1 MGVKHAEPRLV
12 PKKHRRESRKKT
24 KQTMISELDEFE
36 DEDSDLDVETDP
48 IILAIENE
56 NK

>member
-24 KQTMISELDEFE
+24 KQTMINELDEFE